1 MNLLGSTKKDV
12 DRDKDGENVTKLESF
27 EVLLVHFN
35 LVNNNYQW
43 ASKIFFTF
51 VPNKPFGQLINIS
64 SHLLT
69 MLNAINIEF
78 SFIEV
83 WFADQNGK
91 QLEIEDNANITL
103 TIG

>member
-1 MNLLGSTKKDV
+1 
-12 DRDKDGENVTKLESF
+12 
-27 EVLLVHFN
+27 
-35 LVNNNYQW
+35 
-43 ASKIFFTF
+43 
-51 VPNKPFGQLINIS
+51 
-64 SHLLT
+64 
-69 MLNAINIEF
+69 MLNAINLEF